1 MEVCVS
7 NTKNNIYRRPP
18 AAGGISNKLVVFLHG
33 YGADG
38 KDLIDL
44 ANPFSMAMPNATFIS
59 PDAPHPCTMSPSGR
73 EWFPIDQIPTGAI
86 KASENLLSLIQDEA
100 KSLNLSFKDVILIG
114 FSQGAMMSLQCL
126 LINNQQ
132 FSAIIGYSGA
142 LREENVEAAHNQIIN
157 GKHNFANTPVLLIHG
172 EKDEVVP
179 FQSLISSKNLLNNI
193 GFNIQTLSRPNLGHG
208 IDPEG
213 ISAGMELLKIIN

>member
-86 KASENLLSLIQDEA
+86 KASENLISLIQDEA

-213 ISAGMELLKIIN
+213 ISAGMELLKTVN

>member
-1 MEVCVS
+1 VS

-86 KASENLLSLIQDEA
+86 KASENLISLIQDEA

-142 LREENVEAAHNQIIN
+142 LREENLEAAHNQIIN

>member
-1 MEVCVS
+1 VS

-86 KASENLLSLIQDEA
+86 KASENLIFLIQDEA

-213 ISAGMELLKIIN
+213 ISAGMELLKTIN

>member
-7 NTKNNIYRRPP
+7 NTKNYIYRRPP

-86 KASENLLSLIQDEA
+86 KASENLISLIQDEA

-213 ISAGMELLKIIN
+213 ISAGMELLKTIN

>member
-1 MEVCVS
+1 MS

-86 KASENLLSLIQDEA
+86 KASENLISLIQDEA

-132 FSAIIGYSGA
+132 FSAIIGYSGS

-179 FQSLISSKNLLNNI
+179 FQSLINSKNLLNNI

-213 ISAGMELLKIIN
+213 ISAGMELLKTIN

>member
-7 NTKNNIYRRPP
+7 NTINNIYRRPP
-18 AAGGISNKLVVFLHG
+18 AAGGMSNKLVVFLHG

-59 PDAPHPCTMSPSGR
+59 PDAPHPCSMSPSGR

-86 KASENLLSLIQDEA
+86 KASENLISLIQYEA

-132 FSAIIGYSGA
+132 FAAIIGYSGA
-142 LREENVEAAHNQIIN
+142 LRVENVEAANNQIIN
-157 GKHNFANTPVLLIHG
+157 GKHNFANTPVLLVHG

-179 FQSLISSKNLLNNI
+179 FQSLINSKKLLNNI
-193 GFNIQTLSRPNLGHG
+193 GFNLQTLSRPNLGHG

-213 ISAGMELLKIIN
+213 ISAGMELLKTIN

>member
-86 KASENLLSLIQDEA
+86 KASENLISLIQDEA

-132 FSAIIGYSGA
+132 FSAIIGYSGS

-213 ISAGMELLKIIN
+213 ISAGMELLKTIN